1 MNYIHQGFKRT
12 YQYDQLNR
20 LLSATYTEVD
30 NNAPYEASAVANDGY
45 ANSYSYDGDGNIISL
60 LRKDGSGTTFDQLQ
74 YHYQNTTNNKLD
86 YVDDQVPARITGDLD
101 LGPGQVAGNYVYDA
115 SGNLVK
121 DVQGGLEEITWNAM
135 GKVDVIRNPDAGQ
148 YISFY
153 YDGMGQRVRKDVLTE
168 DGNGDGDLLS
178 DLYTRDAQGNILAVY
193 KRKAKV
199 NNNNFIGWLNQ
210 SIIDQHPLWTPG
222 SGTGLPAVVATI
234 AGPASVFREHLLN
247 HNTVRT
253 AWAPGYIS
261 SAYTPS
267 QYAQHS
273 PLIYNEVTNGLSF
286 GDFYPV
292 MRSYNGGAAL
302 KTEAQQNTTFA
313 KRLLLPLF
321 TVGEAAVSGSGTD
334 TSLAVVLMTMK
345 ESAPDMLDYLAFQR
359 GVTSDVTSGI
369 DVATGMYDYL
379 SNNPWSA
386 YEIVDKDLGGYYGSA
401 DMTSFISAVVD
412 QDSIYTVSFY
422 EDAMKSGY
430 REELYTTILS
440 NDSLKSP
447 ALDVCVQLKDAKEPG
462 WFDDV
467 SEDEKVSAAYDLHT
481 ENFIGDLVS
490 SGYLSALNEALSAYY
505 TVYTPDGSARVQW
518 VTYMQELTLLQQVT
532 SGPLSSTYT
541 FPTVT
546 LTTPDYLKIDSVQL
560 AEHHLYGSSR
570 LGIKSYPDGY
580 LVNVFNVEVPAQNV
594 SYLSARAP
602 WYHLG
607 HDNLV
612 QASAKLPYVGATSN
626 MYTRTAYLVNR
637 YLGLKHYELTD
648 HLGNVNV
655 TILDKKTGTGDGN
668 PGEYA
673 YLSANLS
680 SFTDYYP
687 FGMPIPER
695 NGSVSQYRM
704 GFQGQE
710 KDNEIA
716 GKGNHY
722 EYKYRRYDARL
733 GRFFSQDPLYKEYP
747 WNSTYAFA
755 ENRVIDGIDLEGKE
769 FYSIHIKEHF
779 DGTRSLIRV
788 INYTNVQ
795 QEVVENIKVEN
806 ISTEKGYGPK
816 GDVGITYVIHYD
828 QPIYKQKY
836 GGGIAGYK
844 SAKYEF
850 NRKNMYGIYNG
861 PNNPKKYW
869 EPIGP
874 NGERPDD
881 YSLSPIDETDLSGK
895 IHDQDYDD
903 LRLTG
908 LSGVMDSKSTPA
920 NEAYRKRSAEI
931 GRKYKNSEND
941 IITGKPVTKEAADAA
956 HKYAEKGVKSFKF
969 AERVKNPPAPAPSA
983 GTAPLRP

>member
-12 YQYDQLNR
+12 YQY
-20 LLSATYTEVD
+20 
-30 NNAPYEASAVANDGY
+30 
-45 ANSYSYDGDGNIISL
+45 
-60 LRKDGSGTTFDQLQ
+60 DQLQ

-594 SYLSARAP
+594 SYLSARSP

-607 HDNLV
+607 QDNLV

-626 MYTRTAYLVNR
+626 MYTRTAYLVKR

-687 FGMPIPER
+687 FGMPMPER
-695 NGSVSQYRM
+695 NGSVSHYRM
-704 GFQGQE
+704 GFNGQE
-710 KDNEIA
+710 KDDEIR
-716 GKGNHY
+716 GKGNSL
-722 EYKYRRYDARL
+722 EYKYRGFDTRIA
-733 GRFFSQDPLYKEYP
+733 RFFAVDPLAQSYP
-747 WNSTYAFA
+747 YFTPYQFAGNSPIHF
-755 ENRVIDGIDLEGKE
+755 IDLEGLE
-769 FYSIHIKEHF
+769 PGEPGYRAFMGGLSISNPTAAKLETKIVNSPEYYKGMAYGMAAGTVFTLDVFAFKGKASQLFFVYTPMAALFEHNRATTPEGQAAQDKRF
-779 DGTRSLIRV
+779 RDGVADLAIGYGMSRTISAVAQTAAQTSRV
-788 INYTNVQ
+788 IAKSISVKIRTPQIGEGFVSYGANISNGKVNISSRAVTSGTFDFVVTNEGKLMIGTGHYHLSKGAESVQ
-795 QEVVENIKVEN
+795 AAGQLSIYKGKVTNINNSSGHYQPSVDEAKQFGNILKETGVDVSGSSLNIYNPSGVKVE
-806 ISTEKGYGPK
+806 
-816 GDVGITYVIHYD
+816 
-828 QPIYKQKY
+828 
-836 GGGIAGYK
+836 
-844 SAKYEF
+844 
-850 NRKNMYGIYNG
+850 
-861 PNNPKKYW
+861 
-869 EPIGP
+869 
-874 NGERPDD
+874 
-881 YSLSPIDETDLSGK
+881 K
-895 IHDQDYDD
+895 IK
-903 LRLTG
+903 L
-908 LSGVMDSKSTPA
+908 
-920 NEAYRKRSAEI
+920 
-931 GRKYKNSEND
+931 
-941 IITGKPVTKEAADAA
+941 
-956 HKYAEKGVKSFKF
+956 
-969 AERVKNPPAPAPSA
+969 
-983 GTAPLRP
+983 